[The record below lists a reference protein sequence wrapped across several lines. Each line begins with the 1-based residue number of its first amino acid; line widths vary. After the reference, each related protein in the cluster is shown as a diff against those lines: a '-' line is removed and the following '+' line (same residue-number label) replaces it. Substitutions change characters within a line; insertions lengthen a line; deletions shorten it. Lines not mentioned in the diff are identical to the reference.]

1 MKNIFANG
9 LYFKENPDNILA
21 EQKEGKSKFGK
32 SITLYKGSLADLDR
46 INATAYLTAV
56 NYDNPLVSSKTV
68 DIIDLT
74 DKDVEQI
81 DNIENA
87 LSKSKSDVELKIK
100 RDYKKLKQST
110 KPAESSMEGIETRSL
125 QEVFNEINPEVSKE
139 ELQVF
144 LWYSNQISKPVTNLE
159 WFEIAGT
166 TPSMLMSGN
175 NNYQEKIKDWYEKG
189 LVFYN
194 GISKEIEP
202 AWLYLSGDVYRK
214 NARVIKDEADE
225 NTGEDIE
232 YIVEKYGQKALKKQI
247 EEIKKVFDLQYAK
260 RLVIDSNSKNSL
272 KILPNSSFAKNFFIK
287 TLADE
292 TPFKWKQVSAG
303 SDKRYGQMDFLDT
316 KYYSD
321 WKKTTYDQLNLRDAF
336 CYWMVTDKS
345 IQFKK
350 GVSYADIINYYIF
363 AKQKPKTSAEKDF
376 DGRYTGENL
385 KIKQKEDAAY
395 ERMKS
400 KSKQEGDRLFAIFID
415 KMVLD
420 SDKKNIEN
428 EWNKTF
434 NNNVP
439 INYNKIPVAFRMNKF
454 IDGQPSDVRAEK
466 REAVAFTMSNGS
478 GLLAYDVGV
487 GKTPSAI
494 FTISAFID
502 LGWAKR
508 PVVIVPNQTYKQWI
522 SEFKKFAGHIKI
534 NKLYNLNDSV
544 IEDFQDTNGNT
555 LLVDEGSVTIMTYE
569 GMLNLGF
576 NPETSNS
583 MRSSIGAILMQDTSN
598 LKSDKEAERQALK
611 LNTEIE
617 ELLGKALRGTKINIE
632 DLGLD
637 YMCLDEAH
645 ACKKVFTSVRG
656 ESEQSTSK
664 NEDKKGKATKATSQY
679 KINSGTPSST
689 GIKGFTLCQY
699 IQNNFQ
705 GNTQLLTATPFT
717 NSPLEVFSMLAMV
730 GYRRL
735 EKMTLNNLTNF
746 FDTFVDI
753 SYELVINAALN
764 PERKQVILG
773 FNNLLVLQQ
782 LVRQFIN
789 HKTGE
794 SVGVKRPNKYVLP
807 YTKMKSEG
815 IVVDLPENEKVN
827 TVIPLTP
834 LQYEYMAKIKD
845 YAEGNIS
852 KDALCSSSN
861 SSNGGEDEDEI
872 KSEETVEIDEG
883 AMDENE
889 KKGVRL
895 LLALNHSRNV
905 AFSPYLFDCGQGLLK
920 PTSKQFIETSGKLTF
935 VMESIRSIKEHHE
948 KTKTP
953 MSGVVIYSERGVK
966 FFPLIR
972 EYLIENLGFKPH
984 EVGII
989 SSDVKLPIE
998 KGVSDEEAKEYV
1010 KNLFLGKRF
1019 NKKTLELEP
1028 LSDEERCKVLIG
1040 SATIREGINLQAY
1053 SSTLFNCFLS
1063 FNPTDIQQLEG
1074 RIYRQGNAFKNVRIV
1089 NPLMIDSADIF
1100 MFQKLE
1106 EKTSR
1111 INSIFDT
1118 DGQTNILKT
1127 EEFNPKELKYSLI
1140 KNPRVIAEMEL
1151 MEDIETVSEEI
1162 TDKKGDLEKLETF
1175 IEQTKNIEY
1184 RKDDLKE
1191 LLKDVRKKSVDKSI
1205 KDQISAI
1212 QGFWKTR
1219 TDEEGRYVK
1228 QGSYDSVPKGMVQS
1242 PYSNVYKPY
1251 WFDDFN
1257 SAIRN
1262 TERFKRDFLDPRRV
1276 PEKDV
1281 ADYIGRVKF
1290 EIEDLEKLKTSLTSD
1305 EAKDRKVM
1313 EVLEKRE
1320 KLQIKEKSV
1329 DELVKDFARM
1339 NYLLDDVTLPKVIEP
1354 KVLMCPPVDP
1364 NGIVRIDSEGLML
1377 LDECI
1382 KSQPQTKYLNS
1393 KEIKT
1398 EDGTVVYEYTEER
1411 KKLHK
1416 EIIDK
1421 LVGNALCT
1429 DQIEPIAI
1437 IMGGAPGSGKSTFLK
1452 NNAPYLQSDKIWKVD
1467 ADEVRSMLPEYRG
1480 WNAPATHEEAKDVVN
1495 MLLDRYDTPCKH
1507 DLLYDGTMSNV
1518 KKYRPLIKRL
1528 KKLGYK
1534 VFLVFMNIPKE
1545 DSIKRALKRYQ
1556 DNNAKNGEF
1565 GRYVPI
1571 SVIEDFYG
1579 TGDEAFQMLKK
1590 EVDGYIKVDGI
1601 KQLIEERGGMQLP
1614 ENRSYAGLGT
1624 NVAPKIE
1631 TKPKEVIAPKAEPIE
1646 VVKVEEVIETAKPVN
1661 KVDFT
1666 EKRLKALK
1674 ISLRFSKDKAMVEK
1688 RIKALEIS
1696 LKVLTKSKT
1705 VISDKNELPLGYK
1718 VVALPGYED
1727 FKYYVI
1733 GEDDNNYTVV
1743 NEEKIDLW
1751 KGSDKTEQYH
1761 YYEEVLPKSDVVV
1774 LEESSTPNKSIEYD
1788 WDVTFTSGPS
1798 KGKKLSEKIIDYIDV
1813 YDDFIYN
1820 LEFKGT
1826 PSSFQANT
1834 KETVGLLSIT
1844 DNPVKLAVILDNDV
1858 YSNQKI
1864 IRRLQKLAEN
1874 SGRIIVDN
1882 NDESRS
1888 ERRSFPY
1895 LLVAPKDANKYTIS
1909 EKFQGDLD
1917 TPRKARLNNLKEQ
1930 LRTIASFVDEKNAI
1944 TYKVLKSDKTPDR
1957 FEVVSSSPRWKE
1969 DIVEIFVSEDDAINH
1984 AKISAGIKKEEDP
1997 EKGFMNKTEARKPT
2011 FEESKLL
2018 KELHKLQRD
2027 LNSSRLSTYKEGDDS
2042 DESKA
2047 LRRERESKLA
2057 RFNEVLATLKELDS
2071 KKYGEGGG
2079 VDGGE
2084 VGKQSSVSDQEIF
2097 EQQFGKM

>member
-1 MKNIFANG
+1 MENIFANG
-9 LYFKENPDNILA
+9 LYFKQNPDNILA
-21 EQKEGKSKFGK
+21 EQKDGKSRYGK
-32 SITLYKGSLADLDR
+32 AITLYKGTLADLDR
-46 INATAYLTAV
+46 INAIANLTAV
-56 NYDNPLVSSKTV
+56 NYDDPLVSSKTV
-68 DIIDLT
+68 DIADLT

-87 LSKSKSDVELKIK
+87 LSKSKSDVETKIK
-100 RDYKKLKQST
+100 RDYKKLKNSN
-110 KPAESSMEGIETRSL
+110 KPAETSMEGIETRTL
-125 QEVFNEINPEVSKE
+125 QEVYNEINPEVSKD

-144 LWYSNQISKPVTNLE
+144 LWYCNQISKPVTNME
-159 WFEIAGT
+159 WFDIAGV
-166 TPSMLMSGN
+166 TPSMLMSGFD
-175 NNYQEKIKDWYEKG
+175 NYKEKIKEWYEQG

-194 GISKEIEP
+194 GITKEIEP

-214 NARVIKDEADE
+214 NSRVRKTEGTE
-225 NTGEDIE
+225 TGQDVE
-232 YIVEKYGQKALKKQI
+232 YIIENYGEKALQRQI
-247 EEIKKVFDLQYAK
+247 EEIKKVFDMQYAK
-260 RLVIDSNSKNSL
+260 RLLINSSDKNSL
-272 KILPNSSFAKNFFIK
+272 KLLPNSSFSKNFFIK

-292 TPFKWKQVSAG
+292 APFKWKQISAS

-321 WKKTTYDQLNLRDAF
+321 WKKTTYAELNLRDAF
-336 CYWMVTDKS
+336 CYWMVTDKT

-350 GVSYADIINYYIF
+350 GITYADIINYYVF
-363 AKQKPKTSAEKDF
+363 AKQKPKTSAVKDA
-376 DGRYTGENL
+376 DGRYTGEEL
-385 KIKQKEDAAY
+385 IIKQKEDAAF

-415 KMVLD
+415 KMLLQN
-420 SDKKNIEN
+420 DKIRIES
-428 EWNKTF
+428 EWNMTF
-434 NNNVP
+434 NNNVA

-454 IDGQPSDVRAEK
+454 IDGQPSDVRFEK
-466 REAVAFTMSNGS
+466 REAVAFTLSNGS
-478 GLLAYDVGV
+478 GLLAFDVGV

-502 LGWAKR
+502 LGWSKR

-576 NPETSNS
+576 NEDTANS
-583 MRSSIGAILMQDTSN
+583 MKGSIGAILMQDTSKDDVN
-598 LKSDKEAERQALK
+598 SKSDKEAERERLK

-656 ESEQSTSK
+656 EAEASTSVK
-664 NEDKKGKATKATSQY
+664 KDGDKAKATKATSQY
-679 KINSGTPSST
+679 KINSGKPSST
-689 GIKGFTLCQY
+689 AIKGFTLCQY

-735 EKMTLNNLTNF
+735 EQMTLNNLTNF
-746 FDTFVDI
+746 FDTFVDV

-815 IVVDLPENEKVN
+815 TLIDLPENEKVN

-834 LQYEYMAKIKD
+834 LQYEYMSKIKD
-845 YAEGNIS
+845 YAENKIS
-852 KDALCSSSN
+852 KDELCSSSN

-872 KSEETVEIDEG
+872 KSEESVEIDEG

-889 KKGVRL
+889 KRGVRL
-895 LLALNHSRNV
+895 LLALNYSRNV
-905 AFSPYLFDCGQGLLK
+905 AFSPYLFDCGEGLLK
-920 PTSKQFIETSGKLTF
+920 PTAKQFIETSGKLTF
-935 VMESIRSIKEHHE
+935 VVESIRSIKEHHE

-989 SSDVKLPIE
+989 SSQIKTPVE
-998 KGVSDEEAKEYV
+998 KGVNDEEAKEYV

-1028 LSDEERCKVLIG
+1028 LSEDERCKVLIG

-1151 MEDIETVSEEI
+1151 MEDIETIAEDI
-1162 TDKKGDLEKLETF
+1162 TDKKADVEKLERF
-1175 IEQTKNIEY
+1175 IEQVKNIEY

-1191 LLKDVRKKSVDKSI
+1191 LLKDVRSKFVDKPL
-1205 KDQISAI
+1205 KEQINAI
-1212 QGFWKTR
+1212 QDFWR
-1219 TDEEGRYVK
+1219 TKLDEQKRYVK
-1228 QGSYDSVPKGMVQS
+1228 QGSYDSVPKDMIQS
-1242 PYSNVYKPY
+1242 PYSSVYKPY

-1257 SAIRN
+1257 MNVRN
-1262 TERFKRDFLDPRRV
+1262 VDRFKRDYLIPRNV
-1276 PEKDV
+1276 PDKDV

-1290 EIEDLEKLKTSLTSD
+1290 EIDDLEKRQTSLTSE

-1354 KVLMCPPVDP
+1354 KVLMCPPVDAS
-1364 NGIVRIDSEGLML
+1364 GVVRIDSEGLML

-1398 EDGTVVYEYTEER
+1398 EDGTVVYEYTEKR
-1411 KKLHK
+1411 KELHK

-1421 LVGNALCT
+1421 LVGSALCT
-1429 DQIEPIAI
+1429 DQIDPIAI

-1467 ADEVRSMLPEYRG
+1467 ADEVRSMLPEYKG
-1480 WNAPATHEEAKDVVN
+1480 WNAPVTHEEAKDVVN

-1534 VFLVFMNIPKE
+1534 VFLVFMEIPKE
-1545 DSIKRALKRYQ
+1545 ESIKRALKRYQ

-1601 KQLIEERGGMQLP
+1601 KQLIEERGGIQLP

-1624 NVAPKIE
+1624 NILP
-1631 TKPKEVIAPKAEPIE
+1631 
-1646 VVKVEEVIETAKPVN
+1646 KVEKVIETAKPTN

-1696 LKVLTKSKT
+1696 LKVLANKKPENSS
-1705 VISDKNELPLGYK
+1705 V
-1718 VVALPGYED
+1718 
-1727 FKYYVI
+1727 
-1733 GEDDNNYTVV
+1733 
-1743 NEEKIDLW
+1743 
-1751 KGSDKTEQYH
+1751 DKT
-1761 YYEEVLPKSDVVV
+1761 KDV
-1774 LEESSTPNKSIEYD
+1774 EYD
-1788 WDVTFTSGPS
+1788 WDDTFTSGPS
-1798 KGKKLSEKIIDYIDV
+1798 KGQKLSENVIDYIDV
-1813 YDDFIYN
+1813 FDDFIYN
-1820 LEFKGT
+1820 LEFKDGGN
-1826 PSSFQANT
+1826 FQANT

-1858 YSNQKI
+1858 SSTQKI

-1874 SGRIIVDN
+1874 SGRVIVDN

-1895 LLVAPKDANKYTIS
+1895 LLVSPKDANKYTIS
-1909 EKFQGDLD
+1909 EKFQGKLD
-1917 TPRKARLNNLKEQ
+1917 TPRQARLNNFREQ
-1930 LRTIASFVDEKNAI
+1930 LRTIATFVDEKNSI
-1944 TYKVLKSDKTPDR
+1944 TYKVRKSDKTPDR

-1969 DIVEIFVSEDDAINH
+1969 DTIEVFVSQEDAINH
-1984 AKISAGIKKEEDP
+1984 AKLSAGILKEEDP
-1997 EKGFMNKTEARKPT
+1997 EKGFMNKTEARKPSLL
-2011 FEESKLL
+2011 ESNLL
-2018 KELHKLQRD
+2018 KELNKLQRD
-2027 LNSSRLSTYKEGDDS
+2027 LNSSRLSTYNEGDDS
-2042 DESKA
+2042 DEANA
-2047 LRRERESKLA
+2047 LKRERESKLT
-2057 RFNEVLATLKELDS
+2057 RFNEVLATLNELDS
-2071 KKYGEGGG
+2071 KKMAKGG
-2079 VDGGE
+2079 
-2084 VGKQSSVSDQEIF
+2084 SVSDQEIF

>member
-32 SITLYKGSLADLDR
+32 IITLYKGSLADLDR
-46 INATAYLTAV
+46 INAIAYLTAV
-56 NYDNPLVSSKTV
+56 NYDDPLVSSKTV
-68 DIIDLT
+68 DIVDLT
-74 DKDVEQI
+74 DKDSEQI

-87 LSKSKSDVELKIK
+87 LSKSKSDVETKIK

-125 QEVFNEINPEVSKE
+125 QDVFNEINPEVSKE

-144 LWYSNQISKPVTNLE
+144 LWHCNQISKPVTNME

-175 NNYQEKIKDWYEKG
+175 NNYEEKIKDWYEKG

-194 GISKEIEP
+194 GLTKEIEP

-214 NARVIKDEADE
+214 NSRVRKVDGVE
-225 NTGEDIE
+225 NVGEDAD
-232 YIVEKYGQKALKKQI
+232 YIVEKYGEKALQRQI
-247 EEIKKVFDLQYAK
+247 EEIKKVFDMQYAK
-260 RLVIDSNSKNSL
+260 RLVIDSSSANSL
-272 KILPNSSFAKNFFIK
+272 KILPNSSFSKNFYIK
-287 TLADE
+287 TLVDE
-292 TPFKWKQVSAG
+292 ITFKWKQVSA
-303 SDKRYGQMDFLDT
+303 SSNKRYGQIDFLDN

-321 WKKTTYDQLNLRDAF
+321 YKKTTYDKLNLRDAF
-336 CYWMVTDKS
+336 CYWMVTDKT

-363 AKQKPKTSAEKDF
+363 AKQKPKGSAQKSS
-376 DGRYTGENL
+376 DGKYYGEEL

-395 ERMKS
+395 ERLKS
-400 KSKQEGDRLFAIFID
+400 KSKQEGDRLFAFFID
-415 KMVLD
+415 KMLLFN
-420 SDKKNIEN
+420 DKILIEA

-502 LGWAKR
+502 LGWSKR

-576 NPETSNS
+576 NDDTAKS
-583 MRSSIGAILMQDTSN
+583 MTDTIGAILMQDTSN
-598 LKSDKEAERQALK
+598 LKDKEAERESLK
-611 LNTEIE
+611 LNTKIE

-656 ESEQSTSK
+656 ESEPNTSI
-664 NEDKKGKATKATSQY
+664 KKDGFKEKESKATSQY
-679 KINSGTPSST
+679 KINSGVPSST
-689 GIKGFTLCQY
+689 AIKGFTLCQY
-699 IQNNFQ
+699 IQINFQ

-815 IVVDLPENEKVN
+815 VVIDLPENEKVN

-852 KDALCSSSN
+852 KDELCSSSN

-872 KSEETVEIDEG
+872 KSEESVEIDEE
-883 AMDENE
+883 AMDETE

-905 AFSPYLFDCGQGLLK
+905 AFSPYLFDCGQGLLR
-920 PTSKQFIETSGKLTF
+920 PTAKQFIETSGKLTF
-935 VMESIRSIKEHHE
+935 VVESIRSIKEHHE

-966 FFPLIR
+966 FFTLIR

-998 KGVSDEEAKEYV
+998 KGISDEDAKEYV

-1028 LSDEERCKVLIG
+1028 ISDEERCKVLIG

-1127 EEFNPKELKYSLI
+1127 EEFNPKDLKYSLI
-1140 KNPRVIAEMEL
+1140 KNPRVIADMEL

-1162 TDKKGDLEKLETF
+1162 TDKKGDVEKLERF
-1175 IEQTKNIEY
+1175 IEQVKTIEY
-1184 RKDDLKE
+1184 RKNDLKE
-1191 LLKDVRKKSVDKSI
+1191 LLKDLRKKSVDKPI

-1212 QGFWKTR
+1212 QDFWR
-1219 TDEEGRYVK
+1219 TKLDEDKRYVK

-1281 ADYIGRVKF
+1281 ADYIGKVKF

-1377 LDECI
+1377 LDECV

-1480 WNAPATHEEAKDVVN
+1480 WNSPVTHEESKDVVN

-1534 VFLVFMNIPKE
+1534 VFLVFMDIPKE

-1556 DNNAKNGEF
+1556 DNNAKTGEF

-1579 TGDEAFQMLKK
+1579 TGDEAFQLLKK

-1624 NVAPKIE
+1624 NILP
-1631 TKPKEVIAPKAEPIE
+1631 
-1646 VVKVEEVIETAKPVN
+1646 KVEKVIETAKPTN

-1696 LKVLTKSKT
+1696 LKVLAMK
-1705 VISDKNELPLGYK
+1705 
-1718 VVALPGYED
+1718 
-1727 FKYYVI
+1727 
-1733 GEDDNNYTVV
+1733 
-1743 NEEKIDLW
+1743 
-1751 KGSDKTEQYH
+1751 KTENSSV
-1761 YYEEVLPKSDVVV
+1761 EKPKANVKMFKD
-1774 LEESSTPNKSIEYD
+1774 
-1788 WDVTFTSGPS
+1788 
-1798 KGKKLSEKIIDYIDV
+1798 KKFD
-1813 YDDFIYN
+1813 
-1820 LEFKGT
+1820 
-1826 PSSFQANT
+1826 
-1834 KETVGLLSIT
+1834 
-1844 DNPVKLAVILDNDV
+1844 
-1858 YSNQKI
+1858 
-1864 IRRLQKLAEN
+1864 
-1874 SGRIIVDN
+1874 
-1882 NDESRS
+1882 
-1888 ERRSFPY
+1888 
-1895 LLVAPKDANKYTIS
+1895 
-1909 EKFQGDLD
+1909 
-1917 TPRKARLNNLKEQ
+1917 
-1930 LRTIASFVDEKNAI
+1930 I
-1944 TYKVLKSDKTPDR
+1944 TYKVQPSTKQADR
-1957 FEVVSSSPRWKE
+1957 FEVVSSSPKWEE
-1969 DIVEIFVSEDDAINH
+1969 DTIEVFVSEEDAVNH
-1984 AKISAGIKKEEDP
+1984 AKLSAGIIKEEDP
-1997 EKGFMNKTEARKPT
+1997 EKGFMNKTEARKPSLL
-2011 FEESKLL
+2011 ESDLL
-2018 KELHKLQRD
+2018 KELNKLQRD
-2027 LNSSRLSTYKEGDDS
+2027 LNSSRLSTYNEGDDS
-2042 DESKA
+2042 DEAKA
-2047 LRRERESKLA
+2047 LRRERESKLT
-2057 RFNEVLATLKELDS
+2057 RFNEVLKVLNEIDSTKFAKGGVVITSIKDIPNFKEELESGKITYRGLGLGKVFDDFY
-2071 KKYGEGGG
+2071 KLAGEGGYKIKVKG
-2079 VDGGE
+2079 KEYYITSSEFDTFSRDNSGKMRIKFDAPSKKFALGGDINSIKN
-2084 VGKQSSVSDQEIF
+2084 GDSASDQEIF